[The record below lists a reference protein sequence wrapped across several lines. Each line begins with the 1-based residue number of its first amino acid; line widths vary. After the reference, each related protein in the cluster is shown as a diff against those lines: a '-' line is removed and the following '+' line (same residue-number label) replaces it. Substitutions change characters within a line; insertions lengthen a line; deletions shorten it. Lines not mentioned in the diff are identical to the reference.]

1 MNDVYKDDYCV
12 YKHTSPDGLV
22 YIGIT
27 KNNPIKRWNNGNG
40 YKKNIHFY
48 EDILKYKW
56 ENFDHDILEVGLSKR
71 DAYKK
76 EVQYIKK
83 YNSANPIFG
92 YNNTYGGN
100 GLLPPHAIQRLRES
114 HKNRQ
119 YKNKINKICTESDT
133 KRKDKKINKY
143 DIEELKKFYRQCT
156 IGKHGKPIYCYENN
170 KAYKS
175 IQEASEQLSIG
186 YNSINLCVLG
196 KQNSANKLHFIYLL
210 DLIHDTDSFFSFG
223 KLEK

>member
-48 EDILKYKW
+48 EDICKYKW

-76 EVQYIKK
+76 EVRYIKK
-83 YNSANPIFG
+83 YNSANPIFV
-92 YNNTYGGN
+92 
-100 GLLPPHAIQRLRES
+100 
-114 HKNRQ
+114 
-119 YKNKINKICTESDT
+119 
-133 KRKDKKINKY
+133 
-143 DIEELKKFYRQCT
+143 
-156 IGKHGKPIYCYENN
+156 
-170 KAYKS
+170 S
-175 IQEASEQLSIG
+175 I
-186 YNSINLCVLG
+186 
-196 KQNSANKLHFIYLL
+196 
-210 DLIHDTDSFFSFG
+210 SF
-223 KLEK
+223 